1 MKPKALSAQ
10 TQRVVMSID
19 QDQYIDHIL
28 EFNPLDPSTSL
39 DSSSLQPLFS
49 IPTEIPDIKWEKV
62 NVNWKPK
69 GKPFSKAPANDKKL
83 PKADFLVVT
92 WTVAEALALSDALT
106 PGFRSTEKWYKYR
119 HNWTTKFKPIIH
131 GMAPSLRSDRL
142 GSWFLSEI
150 GDKSVLCF
158 KSELHM
164 CRDGKQLPIRNLWK
178 QLIEEVEPS
187 LVITTGTAG
196 GIGKKIQ
203 LGDVIVSQTVRFD
216 CNRIFKNEPFKT
228 EEFTCK
234 KTIKKT
240 QISITNKKLMD
251 FTKPNLP
258 KSKRMAKIINSP
270 ITGIS
275 PIDVVTTDFFAFD
288 DDTNDYKLQ
297 GLGSAVEMGD
307 ATLALACKEIG
318 DSAPPWVCIRNAS
331 DPQISGGLT
340 LKEKYDKAGRIYEK
354 YGYWTTLN
362 SAMACWAVITS
373 F

>member
-1 MKPKALSAQ
+1 MKPKKLSTQAQ
-10 TQRVVMSID
+10 KVVNDASQND
-19 QDQYIDHIL
+19 FIDHIL
-28 EFNPLDPSTSL
+28 EFNPLDSSTSL
-39 DSSSLQPLFS
+39 ETSSLQPQFLV
-49 IPTEIPDIKWEKV
+49 PKEIPVIDWSLVNKKWT
-62 NVNWKPK
+62 PK
-69 GKPFSKAPANDKKL
+69 GKPLRKTPATTDKL

-119 HNWTTKFKPIIH
+119 HNWTKKFKPMVH
-131 GMAPSLRSDRL
+131 GLAPSLGADRL
-142 GSWFLSEI
+142 GSWFLSTI
-150 GDKSVLCF
+150 NNYTVICF

-164 CRDGKQLPIRNLWK
+164 CRDGKQMPVKELWK
-178 QLIEEVEPS
+178 QLIDEVQPK

-196 GIGKKIQ
+196 GIGKEIQ

-216 CNRIFKNEPFKT
+216 CNKIFKTFPFKD
-228 EEFTCK
+228 EVFTCA
-234 KTIKKT
+234 KTVKKT
-240 QISITNKKLMD
+240 QIAAANKKLMD
-251 FTKPNLP
+251 FTKAQLP
-258 KSKRMAKIINSP
+258 IASRSAKIIDKP
-270 ITGIS
+270 VGGIK

-318 DSAPPWVCIRNAS
+318 ASAPPWICIRNAS
-331 DPQISGGLT
+331 DPQITGGLT

-362 SAMACWAVITS
+362 SAIACWAIINS
-373 F
+373 N